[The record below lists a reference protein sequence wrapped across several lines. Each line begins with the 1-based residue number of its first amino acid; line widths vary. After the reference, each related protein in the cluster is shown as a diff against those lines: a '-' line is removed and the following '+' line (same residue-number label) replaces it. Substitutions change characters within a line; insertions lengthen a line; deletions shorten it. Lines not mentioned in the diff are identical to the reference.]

1 MNNSLIK
8 ENPVQ
13 TRLMGS
19 QTLRTGSSVYKSTW
33 LNQLGTWL
41 SRPPFHQSFAVWLCS
56 GLRHV
61 WSSESNFLGF
71 AGSQDVTQGGTALS
85 TQCSQEDWPYLS
97 VFRGD
102 IYPLPRWIES
112 SVLYSQLM
120 QKNSSVATAWVRPK
134 QTQLWSLQPLEMWFR
149 GEPLSFSELWFSY
162 L

>member
-19 QTLRTGSSVYKSTW
+19 QTLKTGSSVYKSTW

-41 SRPPFHQSFAVWLCS
+41 SLPPFHQSFAVWLCS
-56 GLRHV
+56 VLRNV

-71 AGSQDVTQGGTALS
+71 AGSQDVTQGGIALS
-85 TQCSQEDWPYLS
+85 TQCSLEDWPYLS

-102 IYPLPRWIES
+102 IHPLPRWIERALCS
-112 SVLYSQLM
+112 ILSLCRRC
-120 QKNSSVATAWVRPK
+120 SVATASVRPK
-134 QTQLWSLQPLEMWFR
+134 PTQLWSLQPLEMWFL
-149 GEPLSFSELWFSY
+149 GELFSFSELWFSY